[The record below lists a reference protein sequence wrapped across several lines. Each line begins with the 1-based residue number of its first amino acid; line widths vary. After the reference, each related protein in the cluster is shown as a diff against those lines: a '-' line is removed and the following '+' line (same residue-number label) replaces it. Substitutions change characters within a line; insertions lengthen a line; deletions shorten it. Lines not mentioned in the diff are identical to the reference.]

1 MPNVQSIPEG
11 KGTDAE
17 RKEFDAYRSGEE
29 NLRHEGI
36 KPLKGDGYDPTHGP
50 TYPKTERPEPTYG
63 PLLVTDEGQPKDI
76 TAKGIN
82 RESAK
87 PLDRSLDNQP
97 SRVVSSKD
105 NRATGRKSTPT
116 S

>member
-1 MPNVQSIPEG
+1 MGNVTAIPEG
-11 KGTDAE
+11 KGTPAE
-17 RKEFDAYRSGEE
+17 VEEFEAFKNGDK

-36 KPLKGDGYDPTHGP
+36 KPLKGEGYDPAAGLA
-50 TYPKTERPEPTYG
+50 KAKNVRPEPSYG
-63 PLLVTDEGQPKDI
+63 PLLVTDEGQPKGI

-87 PLDRSLDNQP
+87 PLDKSEHGVVN
-97 SRVVSSKD
+97 SRG
-105 NRATGRKSTPT
+105 TGRKAQPT